1 MNLLTET
8 ITPLLADALV
18 SLLSLA
24 LMWLIS
30 WAVKKLKAEAE
41 AEDATRL
48 EVVIYNLVVAAEQVL
63 KKDDPTGHLRKQYV
77 IDLLQQLGY
86 EVNKEVLAQIEA
98 AVWAVNVEGRHE

>member
-48 EVVIYNLVVAAEQVL
+48 EVVIYNLVAAAEQVL
-63 KKDDPTGHLRKQYV
+63 KKDDPTGHLRT
-77 IDLLQQLGY
+77 QLGY